1 MGEDP
6 ELHHPLR
13 NGRPPILLSKKGHNL
28 IEQNNQINSSG
39 ISDDDSGNNVWNTI
53 KEIRTKKS
61 QSWVQ
66 LKEGCNAII
75 TGGDDCRPGAKSFAN
90 VVIRDTGLSASDI
103 LEIID
108 NKGL

>member
-39 ISDDDSGNNVWNTI
+39 ISDDDDDSGNNVWNTI

-90 VVIRDTGLSASDI
+90 VVIRTPAYQQVIFL
-103 LEIID
+103 
-108 NKGL
+108 K